1 MLMASALLALT
12 GAAAHARAPES
23 DVAPVLISTTQFR
36 EMADAASRYPLFRQE
51 LARVR
56 RDMDAALAQ
65 PIDVPTPKDVGGGYT
80 HEQHKRNYK
89 TIYASGL
96 LFRLTG
102 DERYRD
108 HARRL
113 LLAYAE
119 LYPGLGLHPAKKSK
133 EPGRLFWQIL
143 NEGVWLVYAIQGYD
157 AIRSTLPPDERQ
169 RIDDR
174 LLRPMT
180 RFLSEESPESFDDIH
195 NHATWLA
202 AGVGMTGYVL
212 RDPALVRKA
221 LLGLDGSGRYGFLR
235 QMDLLFSPDGYYAEG
250 PYYQRYALQP
260 FVVLAR
266 AVEQNEP
273 QRRIFERRDGVLLKA
288 VRTAIQLTYRGYFFP
303 LNDAL
308 KDKGLWTDELYYGV
322 AIAYAQSKDDTL
334 LSIAELQG
342 RTVLSPD
349 GLALAK
355 ALAEGR
361 ARPFPFASLR
371 LRDGPDGDRGDLVVL
386 RDGDSETGQALV
398 MKNTAHGMGHGHF
411 DKLAWMLYDN
421 GEEVI
426 TDYGAARFLNVEAK
440 QGGRYL
446 PENDSYAQQ
455 TIAHNTLVVDE
466 HSHFDADWKRGE
478 QLAPTPL
485 FFEADADTQI
495 AAARMDGAYESVS
508 FTRTLAMLRHA
519 DFEHPVVVDLLKV
532 SGSEPAQYDLPLH
545 YRGQI
550 TEVGFPVERELEA
563 RPVLGKRNGYQHLW
577 VDATGT
583 VENGEAFLTWLLGD
597 RFYTYRFIPP
607 PDAALILAETGANDP
622 DFNLRHEPVLI
633 QRVEDATTAT
643 FVSLLEPHGRYDGAA
658 ETVRGEPSQISAL
671 EHFAGDDGDL
681 IRITTAAGHRVLL
694 AVAAGAARDRTHRI
708 MVNGRPYEWQGYY
721 ARFDE

>member
-1 MLMASALLALT
+1 
-12 GAAAHARAPES
+12 
-23 DVAPVLISTTQFR
+23 
-36 EMADAASRYPLFRQE
+36 
-51 LARVR
+51 
-56 RDMDAALAQ
+56 
-65 PIDVPTPKDVGGGYT
+65 
-80 HEQHKRNYK
+80 
-89 TIYASGL
+89 
-96 LFRLTG
+96 
-102 DERYRD
+102 
-108 HARRL
+108 
-113 LLAYAE
+113 
-119 LYPGLGLHPAKKSK
+119 
-133 EPGRLFWQIL
+133 
-143 NEGVWLVYAIQGYD
+143 
-157 AIRSTLPPDERQ
+157 
-169 RIDDR
+169 
-174 LLRPMT
+174 
-180 RFLSEESPESFDDIH
+180 
-195 NHATWLA
+195 
-202 AGVGMTGYVL
+202 VGMTGYVL

-235 QMDLLFSPDGYYAEG
+235 RMDLLFSPDGYYTEG

-322 AIAYAQSKDDTL
+322 AIAYAQSRDDTL
-334 LSIAELQG
+334 LSIAELQY

-349 GLALAK
+349 GLALAE

-386 RDGDSETGQALV
+386 RDGDSQTGQALV
-398 MKNTAHGMGHGHF
+398 MKNTAQGMGHGHF

-466 HSHFDADWKRGE
+466 HSHFDGDWKRGE
-478 QLAPTPL
+478 RAAPTPL
-485 FFEADADTQI
+485 FFATDEETQI
-495 AAARMDGAYESVS
+495 AAARMDGAYAGVS

-532 SGSEPAQYDLPLH
+532 SGSEAAQYDLPLH

-583 VENGEAFLTWLLGD
+583 AESGEAFLTWLLGD

-607 PDAALILAETGANDP
+607 PDATLILAETGANDP

-633 QRVEDATTAT
+633 QRVDDATTAT

-681 IRITTAAGHRVLL
+681 IRITTAAGGRILL
-694 AVAAGAARDRTHRI
+694 AVGASAARDRTHRI
-708 MVNGRPYEWQGYY
+708 MLNGRPYEWQGYY